1 MLLTVVP
8 ENPNLFRDIPLPHVC
23 SNLFRNIPLPH
34 VCSNLFRDI
43 PLPHVCSN
51 YQLTNSQITKMKMKA

>member
-8 ENPNLFRDIPLPHVC
+8 ENPNLFRD
-23 SNLFRNIPLPH
+23 IPLPH

-51 YQLTNSQITKMKMKA
+51 YQLTNSEITKMKMKA